1 MSEGVGGCGGQL
13 RGPWRPKLHHVD
25 PAQACRDGIE
35 AVRARRRTDDQADGH
50 CTRPGIQCRTV
61 RWERATSWC
70 CSRGRE
76 TFKQLVSEREGA
88 GRRSTSDRCSG
99 GTPGRN
105 GSAKS
110 ALRRM
115 MTRRRAN
122 VCRTR
127 FDPGKQAGRGGH
139 RQLGQAR
146 EIASGQRSAV
156 CADGMPH
163 GTRCLM
169 GGGPGDSLSWVTRT
183 LVSDVHMDMSHHVTA
198 RTCKEQ
204 ARHTHDTPRTGATRT
219 RNEPIIAPA
228 ASAFACR
235 CPCRSFGT
243 D

>member
-1 MSEGVGGCGGQL
+1 MAATAPFATAARGSCRVPHPSAAPRHLVTPSHCSPTGTSAAPAATAATAEFGGRKLAAYHCADAPTAAVTTASAPRSQRRANVAPHRSIQPRRPGAACLSRNGGCEQANGRGG
-13 RGPWRPKLHHVD
+13 GEEAGGD
-25 PAQACRDGIE
+25 GFAQACRDGIE

-61 RWERATSWC
+61 RRERATSWC

-127 FDPGKQAGRGGH
+127 FDPGKQAGRGG
-139 RQLGQAR
+139 
-146 EIASGQRSAV
+146 
-156 CADGMPH
+156 
-163 GTRCLM
+163 
-169 GGGPGDSLSWVTRT
+169 
-183 LVSDVHMDMSHHVTA
+183 
-198 RTCKEQ
+198 
-204 ARHTHDTPRTGATRT
+204 RTG
-219 RNEPIIAPA
+219 N
-228 ASAFACR
+228 
-235 CPCRSFGT
+235 
-243 D
+243 